1 MRRMEI
7 EIPIDMIEALIV
19 DEMEAILRTDTEGYH
34 PDDVDYYRD
43 LKKAAKIV
51 LAHYVVE
58 RDEDETR

>member
-7 EIPIDMIEALIV
+7 EVPLDMIETLIV
-19 DEMEAILRTDTEGYH
+19 NEMESILNTDTKGYH

-43 LKKAAKIV
+43 LKKAAKKV

-58 RDEDETR
+58 KEDA